1 MEKNTLIFI
10 LIIIHIIG
18 AIFAMLIHYKDGTF
32 ERALEHG
39 DGFRHAK
46 PSDVL
51 FMDCVV
57 WEVELL
63 LFVMELIEKMINNF
77 FDKLCKKERQ

>member
-1 MEKNTLIFI
+1 MIFI
-10 LIIIHIIG
+10 LIITHIIG

-32 ERALEHG
+32 KRASEYG

-77 FDKLCKKERQ
+77 FDKLCKKKRQ